1 MLQGN
6 RRFFIGP
13 KRRLIASP
21 VTPMVG
27 SAWPNDFWMWRRG
40 RASRPPRGH
49 ICFPLRT
56 GGGQRKRAEGG
67 RAGRRKPEAERE
79 TERSAAAGHVPARR
93 YQILSNAEQ
102 ILSGNFS

>member
-1 MLQGN
+1 MTFGCGGAGRPAGL
-6 RRFFIGP
+6 R
-13 KRRLIASP
+13 AA
-21 VTPMVG
+21 T
-27 SAWPNDFWMWRRG
+27 SA
-40 RASRPPRGH
+40 
-49 ICFPLRT
+49 PLRT